1 MRRLLLLRHAKAD
14 PRDRGAARDHQRALA
29 ERGRDDAPRIGRY
42 LASESIIPELALV
55 SDSARTQETFALVQ
69 LALGRPIELRLEPAM
84 YEADWSDLLTLV
96 RATEASV
103 TTLLLIGHNPDLA
116 YLAGALAG
124 SGDRHATAKLRA
136 KFPTAALAIIDFDG
150 PDWSDVGAGRGRLE
164 RFVTPA
170 GLGADG
176 DE

>member
-14 PRDRGAARDHQRALA
+14 PRNHGTARDHERPLA
-29 ERGRDDAPRIGRY
+29 PRGKEDAPRIGRY
-42 LASESIIPELALV
+42 LASEAIFPDFALV

-69 LALGRPIELRLEPAM
+69 HALGRPIEMHRDALL
-84 YEADWSDLLTLV
+84 YSGDWPDHLALIQ
-96 RATEASV
+96 ATETSV
-103 TTLLLIGHNPDLA
+103 KTLLLVGHNPEISLLA
-116 YLAGALAG
+116 IALAR
-124 SGDRHATAKLRA
+124 SGDRRAMAEMRA

-150 PDWSDVGAGRGRLE
+150 PGWPDVGEGQGRLD